1 MNYVLV
7 LHILGAFLT
16 GAAAVGCIVALNK
29 KWQISRFL
37 PVGLGV
43 LAINQL
49 ITGIFLVFSSSQ
61 VSITRVCISGL
72 IYFAIVGLVEYQLI
86 SKTTSQ
92 RIKNS

>member
-1 MNYVLV
+1 MNYVLA

-16 GAAAVGCIVALNK
+16 GAAAVGSIVALK
-29 KWQISRFL
+29 KSWQIARSL
-37 PVGLGV
+37 PFGLGL
-43 LAINQL
+43 LAVNQL

-61 VSITRVCISGL
+61 VSITKVCISGL